1 MKRKSLFKILMIL
14 VVFLPILK
22 VSRDFNPRLEGA
34 ALIQEQRETSS
45 KEEISPLILNNERL
59 GRYYFREYMERFVYN
74 RDVPRVG
81 RIFLENWI
89 DQQIIYNAQV
99 IAERVDTLKN
109 DHEMGVQLLKRL
121 SKEPD
126 RVDMKLQ
133 IKRFFREFR
142 DDVGDLRKKIDFVV
156 SGIDSEPEDR
166 SRGYSTERTSVDER
180 MALVKLEL
188 VEAER
193 LIRDYFLNPTHT
205 VEVRDLEDNNMMIRL
220 YRIERIMESLEN
232 TSL

>member
-14 VVFLPILK
+14 VLFIPILK
-22 VSRDFNPRLEGA
+22 LSSDFSSRVEGA
-34 ALIQEQRETSS
+34 ALNQEQKETSAP
-45 KEEISPLILNNERL
+45 EDISPLILNNERL
-59 GRYYFREYMERFVYN
+59 RRYYFREYMERFVHN

-99 IAERVDTLKN
+99 MAERVETLKN
-109 DHEMGVQLLKRL
+109 DHDMGVQLLKRL

-133 IKRFFREFR
+133 VKRFFREFR

-156 SGIDSEPEDR
+156 SGLDSEPEDR

-180 MALVKLEL
+180 MALVKQEL

-193 LIRDYFLNPTHT
+193 LIRGYFLNPTHT

>member
-59 GRYYFREYMERFVYN
+59 RRYYFREYMERFVYN